1 MFQKA
6 DIPQL
11 STKGWLKH
19 RCVDFLTNI
28 SHFLPISNQP
38 YSSLSPS
45 SQLPDI
51 PNMFSVA
58 PSHTSVQ
65 PTRIHADT
73 HIHTTLLVSKS
84 PTLAQQTASQH
95 SSVLLTKGL
104 SCFFHWSCT
113 DLTLPTISC
122 SISSTIVTIQSYN
135 ETSQCSLTAD
145 SLFN

>member
-65 PTRIHADT
+65 PTRIHCRNTHTHHPIGLQVSHIGTTNSLSTFICFANQGPFLLLPLILHRLDT
-73 HIHTTLLVSKS
+73 AYNLLF
-84 PTLAQQTASQH
+84 H
-95 SSVLLTKGL
+95 
-104 SCFFHWSCT
+104 FFHNSHYSK
-113 DLTLPTISC
+113 L
-122 SISSTIVTIQSYN
+122 Q
-135 ETSQCSLTAD
+135 
-145 SLFN
+145 